1 MRLGL
6 RLVLIVGAILMLAFI
21 LNKIRKNQLRTSD
34 AVFWFVLAGCFVV
47 IAIFP
52 QIVFWLSALIGV
64 ESPAN
69 LVFLIVVTILIIRL
83 LLTSVEIA
91 QLRIKLSSLV
101 QHEALQELERER
113 QSSPKNACQRRINA
127 DINAHES
134 D

>member
-69 LVFLIVVTILIIRL
+69 LVFLIVVAILVIRL

-91 QLRIKLSSLV
+91 QLKIKLSNFV
-101 QHEALQELERER
+101 QHEALRESRREQPSSERS
-113 QSSPKNACQRRINA
+113 QHQTNACHNIYEN
-127 DINAHES
+127 D
-134 D
+134 